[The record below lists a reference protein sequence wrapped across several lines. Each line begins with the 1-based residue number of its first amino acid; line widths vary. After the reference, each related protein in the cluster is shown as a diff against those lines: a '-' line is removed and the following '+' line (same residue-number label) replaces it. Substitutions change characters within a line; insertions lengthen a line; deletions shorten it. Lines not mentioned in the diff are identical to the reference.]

1 MKRVLIIS
9 PHFPP
14 ANTADLQ
21 RVRISLPFFKQFGW
35 QAEVITVDEKYTDV
49 VKDELLLYTV
59 PASIPI
65 HKIKA
70 LSKKYTAKIGLGS
83 LALRSLW
90 FLRKKGNE
98 LLKTKK
104 FDLIYFSTTEFPV
117 CILGAYWKRK
127 FGIPFVIDMQDPW
140 HTDYY
145 KDKPKAERP
154 KKYWFSYRLN
164 KYLEPLAMKAVD
176 GLIAV
181 SANYIETLE
190 QRYPR
195 LKNKPCAVIT
205 FGAFDLDFEIATKYN
220 EQLNSAYK
228 AEEGQ
233 VNLVYV
239 GRGGHDLKPALQTL
253 FSAFK
258 KGLVE
263 NAQRF
268 GKISMHFIGTSY
280 APKGKGEKTVIP
292 IAANFGLTNYVTEYT
307 DRIGFYESI
316 KTLQNA
322 DGLMIVGSNQADYT
336 ASKLYPYIL
345 AKKSLLAVLHP
356 NSSAT
361 KILKDCNAGYYIGID
376 SEEEKA
382 FRTLCNYLEAI
393 ENKLIPATNW
403 EAFKPFTAKSMTEKQ
418 VELFNEV
425 IGDGPE

>member
-1 MKRVLIIS
+1 M
-9 PHFPP
+9 
-14 ANTADLQ
+14 
-21 RVRISLPFFKQFGW
+21 SLPYFEELGW
-35 QAEVITVDEKYTDV
+35 QAEVITVDQKFTDV
-49 VKDELLLYTV
+49 VKDELLLNTV
-59 PASIPI
+59 PTSIPI
-65 HKIKA
+65 HRVKA
-70 LSKKYTAKIGLGS
+70 LSKKYTAKVGLGS

-90 FLRKKGNE
+90 FIRKKGNE

-117 CILGAYWKRK
+117 CILGTYWKKK
-127 FGIPFVIDMQDPW
+127 FGIPYVIDMQDPW

-195 LKNKPCAVIT
+195 LKNKLSAVIT
-205 FGAFDLDFEIATKYN
+205 FGAFEVDFEIATEYN
-220 EQLNSAYK
+220 EQLNLVYK
-228 AEEGQ
+228 AEKKQ

-258 KGLVE
+258 KGLKE
-263 NAQRF
+263 DPQRF
-268 GKISMHFIGTSY
+268 EKISMHFIGTSY
-280 APKGKGEKTVIP
+280 APKGKGEFTVKP
-292 IAANFGLTNYVTEYT
+292 VASDFGLTNYVSEYT

-316 KTLQNA
+316 KNLQNA

-345 AKKSLLAVLHP
+345 AKKPLLAVLHSG
-356 NSSAT
+356 SSAT
-361 KILKDCNAGYYIGID
+361 KILKDCNAGYYIGIG
-376 SEEEKA
+376 SEEEFA
-382 FRTLCNYLEAI
+382 FKTLSNYLEGI
-393 ENKLIPATNW
+393 KNNLIPATDW
-403 EAFKPFTAKSMTEKQ
+403 EAFKPYTAKAMSEKQ
-418 VELFNEV
+418 VKLFNEV
-425 IGDGPE
+425 MGFHFLNL